1 MQNTTTFL
9 RLTYCGELLTV
20 AILAA
25 IFETDMLPVGTIA
38 IEETQEYVFSLCSV
52 ISTLISI
59 PLALKLMTF
68 KRVHA
73 LVQQSEQ
80 HYRTWALLRIVLLSV
95 PLIYNT
101 LMYYLLGF
109 NTSCGYMALICVVS
123 FFFIW
128 PSDGKMRY
136 ERESFGNQEES

>member
-9 RLTYCGELLTV
+9 RIIFCGELLTP

-25 IFETDMLPVGTIA
+25 IFETDMLPAGAIA
-38 IEETQEYVFSLCSV
+38 VDEVQEYVFSMCSV
-52 ISTLISI
+52 ILTLISI

-68 KRVHA
+68 KHVRA
-73 LVQQSEQ
+73 QVQQSEQ
-80 HYRTWALLRIVLLSV
+80 NYRTWALLRIVLLGT
-95 PLIYNT
+95 PLIYNL
-101 LMYYLLGF
+101 LMYYLLSF
-109 NTSCGYMALICVVS
+109 NTSCGYMALICAVS

-136 ERESFGNQEES
+136 ERENFGNKEES